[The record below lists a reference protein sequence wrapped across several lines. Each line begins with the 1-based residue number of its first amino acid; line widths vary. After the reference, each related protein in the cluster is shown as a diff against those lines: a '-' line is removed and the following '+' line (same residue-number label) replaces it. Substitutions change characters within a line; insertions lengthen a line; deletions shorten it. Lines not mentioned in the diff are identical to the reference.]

1 MGWVYKTFYL
11 LWVYKR
17 ERMTEIKLRNLTQW
31 SAVAVK
37 RRWRRREA
45 ERFWQFLC
53 STGKRKWIIQCDEC
67 CQCQGLFFGPTPLSL
82 RNPTIFHFSP
92 NLLTPLTS
100 SVMSSPRFSSMSL
113 PTMATSGPPPLS
125 RVKTPLTSL
134 SRSYLFLSSSSSL
147 TPISSYFMLLLC

>member
-45 ERFWQFLC
+45 ERHKKIQTVSPWRILFGKGRREWKRWIAQVFKVWNNQKTVESFWQKVEEEEVQRDSEVVKDCILKVVLDCWNAKESLAFIDSSCLV
-53 STGKRKWIIQCDEC
+53 KR
-67 CQCQGLFFGPTPLSL
+67 TT
-82 RNPTIFHFSP
+82 RR
-92 NLLTPLTS
+92 
-100 SVMSSPRFSSMSL
+100 VMTFR
-113 PTMATSGPPPLS
+113 
-125 RVKTPLTSL
+125 KT
-134 SRSYLFLSSSSSL
+134 
-147 TPISSYFMLLLC
+147 